1 MPTIVYSVSH
11 TLVLPYFHF
20 LCSFFPLSPFPLPSF
35 PPRPHCL
42 HLFLFLSLS
51 SLFMYWFSRNSS
63 LLSPTSGEEGRKSSM
78 RIMYN
83 SLVWSSEGWIWI
95 LCWKTLND
103 FSSSF
108 CLKMSLRQFWRE
120 EQQCATSW
128 TAPGTETT
136 EVTKKWRKDRR
147 MEKLRSGS
155 LGSLIR
161 KLQHPGSP
169 ARLLHT
175 IE

>member
-11 TLVLPYFHF
+11 TLVLPCFHF
-20 LCSFFPLSPFPLPSF
+20 LCSFFPHFSLSFALLPTKAPLPSSL
-35 PPRPHCL
+35 P
-42 HLFLFLSLS
+42 LFISQS
-51 SLFMYWFSRNSS
+51 FMYWFSRNSS
-63 LLSPTSGEEGRKSSM
+63 LLSSTSGEEGRKSSM

-136 EVTKKWRKDRR
+136 EVAKKWRKDRQIQ
-147 MEKLRSGS
+147 KLRSGS

-169 ARLLHT
+169 AHLLHT